1 MEHLNQLTQFTG
13 LRKGLHGLQYYVG
26 LTDYAWAD
34 MVANMDY
41 IDVGLT
47 MLTWV
52 YTLADRVYSL
62 S

>member
-1 MEHLNQLTQFTG
+1 MADIGLHAQLTCEFISG
-13 LRKGLHGLQYYVG
+13 LTLR